1 MHIIQPTFPRSGVH
15 DHLIFE
21 NSIILVNRGSPQWMT
36 SAALRLAR
44 LSAIACSMSI
54 VASRNPKVLL
64 ESAVLQLL
72 GHPGLDVLVKFT
84 AENSTLL
91 ALSLSYD
98 LPSGLEGIGTNA
110 SCVEWHFG
118 TVDST
123 IDKIEVGRG
132 ETEATRV
139 NLVEV
144 AEYFQLELGREAWE
158 GVSVVA
164 RRNER

>member
-1 MHIIQPTFPRSGVH
+1 
-15 DHLIFE
+15 
-21 NSIILVNRGSPQWMT
+21 MT

-44 LSAIACSMSI
+44 FSAIACSMSI

-84 AENSTLL
+84 AENPTLL
-91 ALSLSYD
+91 ALSLSDD

-132 ETEATRV
+132 ENEATRV

-144 AEYFQLELGREAWE
+144 AEYF
-158 GVSVVA
+158 
-164 RRNER
+164 